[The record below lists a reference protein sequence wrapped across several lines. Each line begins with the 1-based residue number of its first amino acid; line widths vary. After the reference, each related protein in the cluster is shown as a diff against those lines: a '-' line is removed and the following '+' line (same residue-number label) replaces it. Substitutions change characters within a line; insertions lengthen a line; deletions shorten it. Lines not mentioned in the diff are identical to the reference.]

1 MTMTMFF
8 VLLGVA
14 ASTMSLMKLVEW
26 LDTPH
31 DAPRRMPRRAAAGS
45 KVVEFPCAELELES
59 ALYAA

>member
-14 ASTMSLMKLVEW
+14 ASTVSLMKLVEW

-31 DAPRRMPRRAAAGS
+31 DEPRRMPRRAASAS
-45 KVVEFPCAELELES
+45 KVAEFPCAELELES